1 MTRGAACLSKVI
13 LGVAS
18 CLFHGC
24 HCLEIG
30 HHAPSFFFK
39 VYVAGA
45 QRKQSK
51 KGQPYKMLHKS
62 LQAQKSLQS
71 RNSLQ
76 VSPRKSRALDARLA
90 LLPPELLRLIALYL
104 KPRHLYKLMLASKRL
119 LQIVDCESYWQR
131 AAAHAVLRHVHGLEI
146 DPDPGQVCRFP
157 KRQGLFNVVNVEDY
171 RESVDC
177 VIGRARQMLG
187 DHLSV
192 PELVLA
198 GEAIILVD
206 PDNYRHIHAAIA
218 RSAETMKA
226 MVERETRRV
235 LAEQTSVGRKAQE
248 VPEGAGRRPGA
259 VEVGQEEIHGEIR
272 GPAGDVAED
281 EMIETAQDFV

>member
-1 MTRGAACLSKVI
+1 
-13 LGVAS
+13 
-18 CLFHGC
+18 
-24 HCLEIG
+24 
-30 HHAPSFFFK
+30 
-39 VYVAGA
+39 
-45 QRKQSK
+45 
-51 KGQPYKMLHKS
+51 MLHKS

-272 GPAGDVAED
+272 GPAGGCRGRRDDRDGAGLCVR
-281 EMIETAQDFV
+281 TGLWLGNQ